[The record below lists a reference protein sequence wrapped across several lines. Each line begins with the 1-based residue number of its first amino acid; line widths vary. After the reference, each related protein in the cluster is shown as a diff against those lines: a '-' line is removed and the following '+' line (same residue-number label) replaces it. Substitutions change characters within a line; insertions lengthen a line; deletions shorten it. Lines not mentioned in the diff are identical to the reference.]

1 MGSLC
6 LCKEPSVREC
16 EPIRLSVEVMSA
28 ISLEC
33 SIHTIVMLKC
43 TSRLWNEVLD
53 YKLIYKK
60 ILDHT
65 HFFVDK
71 PFDLS
76 YKHYF
81 SFVRDQ
87 FFHTSHARFLYHCAR
102 KEDVLDRFKTFCEEK
117 ELDLRYTQWM
127 RLPPMDKLNRVPHLK
142 DEILRYDKKCEEC
155 TLPKILSMRHFV
167 AYYGDFWLKNVR
179 YVDYSGVYY
188 RDYVDY
194 IDWDSFTSGEH
205 VFRGLSNGDRPF
217 FSLRFVDDLSKEK
230 YAVTCFQRAMQKG
243 VKMKGYKVTSFAGID
258 EHIYFGSSCRHLNIT
273 TGCISLNCNAR
284 ELLLFKM
291 LLTLGE
297 AHLVIN
303 GKPVHFRRYLGDN
316 NESI

>member
-6 LCKEPSVREC
+6 LCK
-16 EPIRLSVEVMSA
+16 EPIRLSVEVMST

-33 SIHTIVMLKC
+33 SIHTIVTLKR

-71 PFDLS
+71 PFGLS
-76 YKHYF
+76 YKRYF

-87 FFHTSHARFLYHCAR
+87 FFHTDHAIFLYHCAR
-102 KEDVLDRFKTFCEEK
+102 KEDVLDRFKTYCEEK
-117 ELDLRYTQWM
+117 DLDLRYTQWIN
-127 RLPPMDKLNRVPHLK
+127 LPPLDKLNRVPHLK
-142 DEILRYDKKCEEC
+142 DEILRYHRKCEEC
-155 TLPKILSMRHFV
+155 TLSKILTMRYFV
-167 AYYGDFWLKNVR
+167 EYYGDFWLKNVR
-179 YVDYSGVYY
+179 YADYSSVYY

-194 IDWDSFTSGEH
+194 IDWDSFKSGEH
-205 VFRGLSNGDRPF
+205 VFRGLANGDRPF
-217 FSLRFVDDLSKEK
+217 FSLRFVDDLSKK
-230 YAVTCFQRAMQKG
+230 TYVVTCFQRLTQKK
-243 VKMKGYKVTSFAGID
+243 VKVKGYEVTSITGNR
-258 EHIYFGSSCRHLNIT
+258 IYFGKSHRDLNIT
-273 TGCISLNCNAR
+273 PGCISLHCNPR

-291 LLTLGE
+291 LLTFGE

-303 GKPVHFRRYLGDN
+303 GKPVHLRRYMGFKTHMGDN

>member
-6 LCKEPSVREC
+6 LCKEPPVHIR
-16 EPIRLSVEVMSA
+16 EPIRLSVEVMST

-33 SIHTIVMLKC
+33 SIRTIITLKR

-53 YKLIYKK
+53 YKRVYKK

-71 PFDLS
+71 PFGLS

-81 SFVRDQ
+81 SLVRDH
-87 FFHTSHARFLYHCAR
+87 FFHTDYARFLYHCAR
-102 KEDVLDRFKTFCEEK
+102 KEDVLDRFKTCCEVK
-117 ELDLRYTQWM
+117 GLDVRYTQWIK
-127 RLPPMDKLNRVPHLK
+127 LPPLDKLKRVPHLK

-155 TLPKILSMRHFV
+155 TLSKILTMRYFV
-167 AYYGDFWLKNVR
+167 EYYGDFWLKNVR
-179 YVDYSGVYY
+179 YADYSSVYY

-194 IDWDSFTSGEH
+194 IDWDSFKSGEH
-205 VFRGLSNGDRPF
+205 VFRGLANGDRPF
-217 FSLRFVDDLSKEK
+217 FSLRFVDDLSKK
-230 YAVTCFQRAMQKG
+230 TYVVTCFQRVTQKK
-243 VKMKGYKVTSFAGID
+243 VKGYAVTNIKDMQGD
-258 EHIYFGSSCRHLNIT
+258 RIYFGKTHRDLNIT
-273 TGCISLNCNAR
+273 PGCISVRSNAR

-291 LLTLGE
+291 LLVFGE
-297 AHLVIN
+297 ALLLID
-303 GKPVHFRRYLGDN
+303 GKPVHLRRYLGDN

>member
-6 LCKEPSVREC
+6 LCKQPSVRIR

-33 SIHTIVMLKC
+33 SIHTIVVLKR

-53 YKLIYKK
+53 YKWIYKK

-71 PFDLS
+71 PFGLS
-76 YKHYF
+76 YKRYF

-87 FFHTSHARFLYHCAR
+87 FFHTDHAIFLYHCAR
-102 KEDVLDRFKTFCEEK
+102 KEDVLDRFKTYYEERG
-117 ELDLRYTQWM
+117 LDLRYTQWIG
-127 RLPPMDKLNRVPHLK
+127 LPPMDKMNRVPHLK
-142 DEILRYDKKCEEC
+142 DEILRYHRKCEEC
-155 TLPKILSMRHFV
+155 THTKILSMYHFV

-179 YVDYSGVYY
+179 YVDYSGIYH

-194 IDWDSFTSGEH
+194 INWHSFPSGKH

-230 YAVTCFQRAMQKG
+230 YVVTCFQRSTKKR
-243 VKMKGYKVTSFAGID
+243 VKGYTVTSFVGMD
-258 EHIYFGSSCRHLNIT
+258 ERIYFGSSCPDFNIT
-273 TGCISLNCNAR
+273 SGCISLNYNAR

-291 LLTLGE
+291 LLTFGE
-297 AHLVIN
+297 ARLVIN
-303 GKPVHFRRYLGDN
+303 GKPVHLRRYMGFKTVMNDA
-316 NESI
+316 